1 MRPAWSAKQRDFDDI
16 ARRPHKFPSFL
27 QKFLTCS
34 SSARNPD
41 RPNPHSSEPSRLLLP
56 ADTKTDGEKTIC
68 YRNIE
73 LIGVIG
79 GLTNS
84 LSSAPQMID
93 NLRNPDRAYGQNASR
108 NVSVFGQWYVADIR
122 GVDWIL
128 GNYHVLFVGKRHGR
142 CPILANGQMQAA
154 GRLDGLECAL
164 ATEALP

>member
-73 LIGVIG
+73 LIGIIG

-84 LSSAPQMID
+84 LSSAPQLID
-93 NLRNPDRAYGQNASR
+93 NLRIPDRAYGQNASR
-108 NVSVFGQWYVADIR
+108 NTIQC
-122 GVDWIL
+122 L
-128 GNYHVLFVGKRHGR
+128 GNGKWLIYGVSIGSLAITTFSSLGSAMAAVLFWQVVRCKRR
-142 CPILANGQMQAA
+142 ECLM
-154 GRLDGLECAL
+154 GLNAL
-164 ATEALP
+164 